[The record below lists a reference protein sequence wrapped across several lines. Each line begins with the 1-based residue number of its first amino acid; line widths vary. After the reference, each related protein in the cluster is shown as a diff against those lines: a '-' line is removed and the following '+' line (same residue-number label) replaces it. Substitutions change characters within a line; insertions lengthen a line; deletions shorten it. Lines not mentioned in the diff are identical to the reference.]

1 MAMQQNC
8 SNSCRPCKA
17 IFAFSYAMRFCA
29 YRFFYWFYSFKEMN
43 RNAQRGVSAEV
54 TALFAPD
61 LALQYVTDILGCL
74 LGIAGLVSK

>member
-1 MAMQQNC
+1 MFWLALAKGDERLGKELVARLMN
-8 SNSCRPCKA
+8 
-17 IFAFSYAMRFCA
+17 
-29 YRFFYWFYSFKEMN
+29 EMN

>member
-1 MAMQQNC
+1 MAMQQNG

-43 RNAQRGVSAEV
+43 RNAQRS
-54 TALFAPD
+54 
-61 LALQYVTDILGCL
+61 LA
-74 LGIAGLVSK
+74 A